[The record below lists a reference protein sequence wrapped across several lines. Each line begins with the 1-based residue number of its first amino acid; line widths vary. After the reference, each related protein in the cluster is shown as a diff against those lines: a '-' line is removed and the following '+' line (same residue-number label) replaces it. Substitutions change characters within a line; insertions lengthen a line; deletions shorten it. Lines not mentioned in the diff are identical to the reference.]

1 MQIYTIINEIQRLPI
16 SRQMYIAEMII
27 KSVRKK
33 ESKNQME
40 LAAEQLYNEYA
51 TNKELT
57 LFTNIDFDNFYE
69 TAK

>member
-1 MQIYTIINEIQRLPI
+1 MQTYTIINEIQRLPI
-16 SRQMYIAEMII
+16 SKQMYIAEMII

-40 LAAEQLYNEYA
+40 FAAEQLYNEYA
-51 TNKELT
+51 TNNELT
-57 LFTNIDFDNFYE
+57 VFTNIDFDNFYE

>member
-1 MQIYTIINEIQRLPI
+1 
-16 SRQMYIAEMII
+16 MYIAEMII

-40 LAAEQLYNEYA
+40 FVAEQLYNEYA

-57 LFTNIDFDNFYE
+57 IFTNIDFDNFYE
-69 TAK
+69 QV

>member
-1 MQIYTIINEIQRLPI
+1 MQTYTLLNEIQRLPV
-16 SRQMYIAEMII
+16 SRQMYIAEIII

-57 LFTNIDFDNFYE
+57 VFTNIDFDNFYE

>member
-1 MQIYTIINEIQRLPI
+1 MRTYTLINEIQRLPI

-33 ESKNQME
+33 ESKNQMQ

-57 LFTNIDFDNFYE
+57 IFTNIDFDNFYE

>member
-1 MQIYTIINEIQRLPI
+1 MQTYTIINEIQRLPI

-33 ESKNQME
+33 ESKNQMQH
-40 LAAEQLYNEYA
+40 ATEQLYNEYA

-57 LFTNIDFDNFYE
+57 IFTNIDFDNFYE

>member
-1 MQIYTIINEIQRLPI
+1 MQTYTIINEIQRLSI

-33 ESKNQME
+33 ESTKQME
-40 LAAEQLYNEYA
+40 LAAEQLYNEYE

-57 LFTNIDFDNFYE
+57 IFTNINFDNFYE
-69 TAK
+69 TAI

>member
-1 MQIYTIINEIQRLPI
+1 
-16 SRQMYIAEMII
+16 MYIAEMII
-27 KSVRKK
+27 KTVRKK

-40 LAAEQLYNEYA
+40 FAVEQLYNEYA

-57 LFTNIDFDNFYE
+57 VFTNIDFDNFYE

>member
-1 MQIYTIINEIQRLPI
+1 METYTMINEIQKLSMPQ
-16 SRQMYIAEMII
+16 QMYIAEMII
-27 KSVRKK
+27 KSMRKI

-40 LAAEQLYNEYA
+40 FAAGQLYNDYA

>member
-1 MQIYTIINEIQRLPI
+1 MQTYTIINEIQRLSI

-33 ESKNQME
+33 ESTKQME
-40 LAAEQLYNEYA
+40 LAAEQLYNEYE

-57 LFTNIDFDNFYE
+57 IFTNIDFDNFYE
-69 TAK
+69 TAI